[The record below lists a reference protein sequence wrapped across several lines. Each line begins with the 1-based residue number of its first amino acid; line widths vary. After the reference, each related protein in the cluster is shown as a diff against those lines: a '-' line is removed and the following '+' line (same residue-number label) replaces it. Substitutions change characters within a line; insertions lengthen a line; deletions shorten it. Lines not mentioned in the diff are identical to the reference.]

1 MTKGIFIFLHY
12 EYFVPRTNIGKGIRC
27 SVLRNSYKA
36 RISSGIGLLP
46 PMSEMPI
53 PSGEEGRRKGERK
66 KKSKERG
73 GGSGREIGRLCLMGV
88 AWGQGK
94 GGLAVGW
101 LLTIKM

>member
-73 GGSGREIGRLCLMGV
+73 GGV